1 MKIEKITVENYRSIK
16 KLDLVPN
23 KSLNVFIGENS
34 VGKTNIFNAIN
45 WLLGPT
51 YPSFNS
57 TINLD
62 HWQGDPGNKIR
73 IRLDYDDTE
82 YLELAESWQDFYSN
96 QKSGLNLSGGYIKG
110 EDREKYSSAYL
121 GVEREI
127 QDYLPSNKWSL
138 LGRIL
143 QQMNEAFLKETME
156 VGGVL
161 KSKKE
166 VLKERLESIRD
177 DVLFSVGRSSPT
189 SRDGHMDKFLK
200 VLQTESA
207 RQLNKNPDEF
217 SIDLSMYDP
226 WNFYRTLQLLVKE
239 TEMDMQFQA
248 STLGMGVQ
256 ASITIAILKA
266 YASLHLPNKTPIFL
280 DEPELF
286 LHPQAQRNFYNM
298 LREMTEDEVDPLT
311 GEVVNEGL
319 QIFYTTHSPN
329 FLRTDHFDEIYLV
342 RKDKDEGTYCKT
354 TTVKDF
360 VDDLSTRTG
369 ISSDEESVLLYF
381 KNAYENTGDSQKA
394 NEAFFAKKIIL
405 VEGQSEILA
414 LPYFFDLVGF
424 DHIREGI
431 SIVRC
436 DNKDE
441 IDRFFRLYNEFG
453 IPCYVIFDGDKQH
466 VDTKDET
473 KTKDKNKAILGIFG
487 ASADWPDGTVHDR
500 YLGFEKEFE
509 NHLGFVTAKKGIQ
522 LFIEIKENITKK
534 VQVPAW
540 VNDLVTQISGFS
552 TPLPSI
558 LKDGMSSVTPDDEIM
573 LEDIPF

>member
-1 MKIEKITVENYRSIK
+1 MKIERIIIENYRSIK
-16 KLDLVPN
+16 QIELVPN
-23 KSLNVFIGENS
+23 KGLNVFIGENS

-45 WLLGPT
+45 WLLGPSW
-51 YPSFNS
+51 PSFNS
-57 TINLD
+57 TECSD
-62 HWQGDPGNKIR
+62 HWKGSMDNKIR
-73 IRLDYDDTE
+73 IAISYDDDAC
-82 YLELAESWQDFYSN
+82 LDLDESKEKFQFSIT
-96 QKSGLNLSGGYIKG
+96 KSGQ
-110 EDREKYSSAYL
+110 YSPSNNEARAEYASAYL
-121 GVEREI
+121 DIKREI

-138 LGRIL
+138 LGRVL
-143 QQMNEAFLKETME
+143 QQMNSAFLNETM
-156 VGGVL
+156 VVDGVTRNKKDVL
-161 KSKKE
+161 KD
-166 VLKERLESIRD
+166 RLEGIRD
-177 DVLFSVGRSSPT
+177 EILFSVGRTAPD
-189 SRDGHMDKFLK
+189 RKDGYVDKFLSI
-200 VLQTESA
+200 LRTESA
-207 RQLNKNPDEF
+207 RQLNKSPDEF

-239 TEMDMQFQA
+239 VEMDMQFQA

-256 ASITIAILKA
+256 ASITIAVLKA

-329 FLRTDHFDEIYLV
+329 FLRTDHFDEIHLI

-354 TTVKDF
+354 ATVKDF
-360 VDDLSTRTG
+360 VDDLDIRTG
-369 ISSDEESVLLYF
+369 ISSNEESVLLHF

-436 DNKDE
+436 GNKDE

-466 VDTKDET
+466 VGTKDEA
-473 KTKDKNKAILGIFG
+473 KTKDKNKTILGIFG
-487 ASADWPDGTVHDR
+487 ASADWPDGTVHNR
-500 YLGFEKEFE
+500 YFGFEKEFE
-509 NHLGFVTAKKGIQ
+509 NHLGFATTKKGVQ

-534 VQVPAW
+534 EQVPAW
-540 VNDLVTQISGFS
+540 INDLVAQVSNLS

-558 LKDGMSSVTPDDEIM
+558 LKSKTDNVTPDDEIS

>member
-1 MKIEKITVENYRSIK
+1 MKITKITIENYRSIK

-23 KSLNVFIGENS
+23 KGLNVFIGENS

-45 WLLGPT
+45 WLLGSSW
-51 YPSFNS
+51 PSFNYTEGS
-57 TINLD
+57 D
-62 HWQGDPGNKIR
+62 HWKGSTDNKIR
-73 IRLDYDDTE
+73 ITTSYDDGTC
-82 YLELAESWQDFYSN
+82 LDLDESKDKYQFSIT
-96 QKSGLNLSGGYIKG
+96 KSGGQ
-110 EDREKYSSAYL
+110 YSPSNNETRAEYASAYL
-121 GVEREI
+121 DIKREI

-138 LGRIL
+138 LGRVL
-143 QQMNEAFLKETME
+143 QQMNSAFLKETM
-156 VGGVL
+156 VVDGLTRKKKDVL
-161 KSKKE
+161 KD
-166 VLKERLESIRD
+166 RLEGIRD
-177 DVLFSVGRSSPT
+177 EILFSVGRTAPD
-189 SRDGHMDKFLK
+189 RKDGYVDKFLSI
-200 VLQTESA
+200 LRTESA

-239 TEMDMQFQA
+239 VEMDMQFQA

-256 ASITIAILKA
+256 ASITIAVLKA

-298 LREMTEDEVDPLT
+298 LREMTEDEVNPLT
-311 GEVVNEGL
+311 GEVINEGL

-329 FLRTDHFDEIYLV
+329 FLRTDHFDEIHLV

-354 TTVKDF
+354 AIVKDF
-360 VDDLSTRTG
+360 VIDLNARTG
-369 ISSDEESVLLYF
+369 ISSDEESVLLHF
-381 KNAYENTGDSQKA
+381 KNAYENTGDSQRA

-436 DNKDE
+436 GNKDE

-453 IPCYVIFDGDKQH
+453 IPCYIIFDGDKQH
-466 VDTKDET
+466 EGTKDESRT
-473 KTKDKNKAILGIFG
+473 MDKNKVILGLF
-487 ASADWPDGTVHDR
+487 ASPADWSDGIVHDR
-500 YLGFEKEFE
+500 YFGFEKEFE
-509 NHLGFVTAKKGIQ
+509 SHLGFTTTKKGIQ

-534 VQVPAW
+534 EQVPIW
-540 VNDLVTQISGFS
+540 VNDLVTRVSDLS

-558 LKDGMSSVTPDDEIM
+558 LKDGTSNATPDDEIT